1 MSTADIERL
10 LALGL
15 DAEEIYCAIAAPGP
29 WTLSLEDHH
38 ETAPAF

>member
-1 MSTADIERL
+1 MTIADIERL

-15 DAEEIYCAIAAPGP
+15 TTDEIYCALAAPGP

-38 ETAPAF
+38 EAAHAF